1 MIARLHGLA
10 LLTTLLVFSLVTVD
24 ASAQSV
30 TAPTFRVIDRVQKL
44 MTQDKPAEAI
54 EQLEKLFIKTK
65 NNPYDHAITCQYLAH
80 NSVMMD
86 DVPRA
91 RSALESALVAED
103 KLPDEMLAELKLL
116 YGQIVLRDDEFEL
129 AAKVFDEWLAVAEE
143 TTAPQLF
150 NAGYANYMSKN
161 LPRAEELLSACLD
174 KSRSNALDSWYQTY
188 YRALFDQGK
197 YERAE
202 QLLFELIDRDE
213 SKPVHWRLLASHYL
227 QLEQNNDA
235 LAAIMVSYL
244 QNQVTLESDLKQIVT
259 LFDFVDAPER
269 AARLL
274 EKWIAE
280 GKIEP
285 TAESTRQ
292 LGNLWL
298 IAREN
303 DKAKE
308 SLLVAAREAPDGKT
322 FALLGGIY
330 FESEE
335 WVDAY
340 KAYNRALD
348 LGGLEAPN
356 RISMLS
362 GISAYWAGNMEE
374 ARKALVVAAESDEY
388 RGQAETLIRKID
400 ET

>member
-1 MIARLHGLA
+1 MIIRNAGLA
-10 LLTTLLVFSLVTVD
+10 LFTTLLVFSLVAVD

-30 TAPTFRVIDRVQKL
+30 TASTFRVIDRVQKL

-54 EQLEKLFIKTK
+54 EELEKLFIKTK
-65 NNPYDHAITCQYLAH
+65 NNPYDHAITSQYLAH

-91 RSALESALVAED
+91 RSALESALETED

-116 YGQIVLRDDEFEL
+116 YGQIVLRDEEFEL
-129 AAKVFDEWLAVAEE
+129 AAKVFDEWLVVAEE

-150 NAGYANYMSKN
+150 NAGYANYMSSN

-174 KSRSNALDSWYQTY
+174 KSRSKALDSWYQTY

-197 YERAE
+197 YDRGE

-213 SKPVHWRLLASHYL
+213 SKAVNWRLLTSHYL

-244 QNQVTLESDLKQIVT
+244 QNQVSLESDLKQIVT
-259 LFDFVDAPER
+259 LFDFVDAPEK

-280 GKIEP
+280 GKIES

-298 IAREN
+298 IAREG

-335 WVDAY
+335 WTDAY
-340 KAYNRALD
+340 KAYNRALE
-348 LGGLEAPN
+348 LGGLEAPY

-362 GISAYWAGNMEE
+362 GISAYWAGDMEV
-374 ARKALVVAAESDEY
+374 ARKALVVAAESDDF
-388 RGQAETLIRKID
+388 RGQAETLIKQID